1 MIITEIKTQNRNTI
15 KGEERISFIFYKKK
29 SMAVPI
35 REKCKLQ
42 MTTTLLIVSLVISML
57 GTIMIVLSGDNSI
70 SRKANASEFNDVI
83 IEVQN
88 IVNENYVIIRV
99 FHAIFILISDL
110 IIFIVVIITHK
121 NRSGSGHTVL
131 AIILFL
137 IMILLLWRPSM
148 FSSII
153 HIIIVISCI
162 VFCFMVK
169 SDDNM
174 SQTFVKENDGT
185 VY

>member
-1 MIITEIKTQNRNTI
+1 
-15 KGEERISFIFYKKK
+15 
-29 SMAVPI
+29 MAVPI
-35 REKCKLQ
+35 REKCKFQLI
-42 MTTTLLIVSLVISML
+42 TTLLIVSLVISML
-57 GTIMIVLSGDNSI
+57 GTIIIVISGDNPI
-70 SRKANASEFNDVI
+70 LQKTNATEFNDVL

-88 IVNENYVIIRV
+88 TIAENYIIIRV

-131 AIILFL
+131 AIILFF
-137 IMILLLWRPSM
+137 IMILLLWRPSI

-169 SDDNM
+169 SEDNM
-174 SQTFVKENDGT
+174 TQTFVKEDDRS
-185 VY
+185 VH